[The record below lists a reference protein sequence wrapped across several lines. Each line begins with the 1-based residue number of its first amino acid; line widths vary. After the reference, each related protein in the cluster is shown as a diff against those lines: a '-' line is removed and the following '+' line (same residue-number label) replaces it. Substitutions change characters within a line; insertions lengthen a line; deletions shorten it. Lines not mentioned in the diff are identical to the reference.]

1 MRKVNLKDLALELGV
16 SISTVSKALRDSY
29 EIGDITQKK
38 IIDVAKKMGY
48 SPNPYAGF
56 LRNHKSKTI
65 AIIAPE
71 LNNNF
76 FIQAISGAE
85 AIAQD
90 KDYHILVYSTHENY
104 EKEKSILH
112 HLQNGRVDGVIMS
125 IASTTK
131 DFTHINELI
140 QSGIPIIFFDR
151 ICHEIETIKI
161 TTDDF
166 VGALNATEHLIQNGC
181 KRIAYLSIS
190 DSLSID
196 YKRKQGYLEAL
207 NKYHLQE
214 TSVCIVQ
221 CTEDDKNNLK
231 KIKQLLLS
239 DKKIDGI
246 FASVEKLA
254 LTTYHA
260 CSELD
265 ITIPEQVK
273 VICFSNLATSS
284 LLQPT
289 LSTVTQPAFE
299 MGKQAAKILFNYLE
313 KKKKNIPN
321 EHIVLKSQ
329 LIKRD
334 SSQKTQSL

>member
-1 MRKVNLKDLALELGV
+1 MRKVNLKDVAKELGV
-16 SISTVSKALRDSY
+16 SISTVSKALRGSY
-29 EIGDITQKK
+29 EIGNDTKQK
-38 IIDVAKKMGY
+38 INDTAQKMGY

-65 AIIAPE
+65 ALIAPE

-131 DFTHINELI
+131 DFKHINELI
-140 QSGIPIIFFDR
+140 QSGIPVIFFDR

-207 NKYHLQE
+207 NKYHLHE
-214 TSVCIVQ
+214 VDSCIIH
-221 CTEDDKNNLK
+221 CTEDDKTNLK
-231 KIKQLLLS
+231 KIKQLLVS
-239 DKKIDGI
+239 NKKIDGI

-260 CSELD
+260 CNELN
-265 ITIPEQVK
+265 ILIPEQLK
-273 VICFSNLATSS
+273 VICFSNLATAS
-284 LLQPT
+284 LLHPT

-299 MGKQAAKILFNYLE
+299 MGKQAASILFNYLE

-334 SSQKTQSL
+334 SSKKN

>member
-1 MRKVNLKDLALELGV
+1 MRKVNLKDVAQELGV
-16 SISTVSKALRDSY
+16 SISTVSKALRGSY
-29 EIGDITQKK
+29 EIGNETKQK
-38 IIDVAKKMGY
+38 IADTAKKMGY
-48 SPNPYAGF
+48 TPNPYAGF

-65 AIIAPE
+65 ALVAPE

-85 AIAQD
+85 EIAQD

-125 IASTTK
+125 VASTTK
-131 DFTHINELI
+131 DFNHINELI
-140 QSGIPIIFFDR
+140 QSGIPVIFFDR

-166 VGALNATEHLIQNGC
+166 VSALNATEHLIQNGC
-181 KRIAYLSIS
+181 KKIAYLSIS

-196 YKRKQGYLEAL
+196 HKRKQGYLEAL

-214 TSVCIVQ
+214 ADSCIVQ

-231 KIKQLLLS
+231 KIKHLLLS
-239 DKKIDGI
+239 NKKIDGV

-254 LTTYHA
+254 LTTYYA
-260 CSELD
+260 SSELN
-265 ITIPEQVK
+265 IRIPEQIK
-273 VICFSNLATSS
+273 VICFSNLATAS

-299 MGKQAAKILFNYLE
+299 MGKQAASILFKYLE

-334 SSQKTQSL
+334 SSKKN